1 MSYDIDFWKYKAG
14 VPHDNGKV
22 YEKVCCNGEVLE
34 ELEELPI
41 NEILKKI
48 ESAFS
53 DWTKLDEYNYENE
66 KEGRGAFEISVTS
79 QTVRFD
85 CYNMQGDDMN
95 KLTDIL
101 IDFGCPM
108 YDPQLPERFDSWT
121 DR

>member
-22 YEKVCCNGEVLE
+22 YEKVCCDGETLE
-34 ELEELPI
+34 ELEDLPTD
-41 NEILKKI
+41 EILKKI

-53 DWTKLDEYNYENE
+53 DWTKLDEFNYE
-66 KEGRGAFEISVTS
+66 KDGRGAFAVSVTP

-85 CYNMQGDDMN
+85 CCSMQESDMN
-95 KLTDIL
+95 ILMDIM
-101 IDFGCPM
+101 IDFGCPV
-108 YDPQLPERFDSWT
+108 YDPQISERFDSWT